1 MGQVQC
7 KQCRQYSKDEIPIT
21 NEESTDPMEYA
32 ATPLKSTRFSED
44 VPQDTSYKPEPAA
57 PTEQQAAEPEQ
68 KKGTKINLHTSF
80 QSEPLKKTDD
90 ELYQRTRLVAGLNQG
105 TSSEVEKHIDEM
117 LKSVPEAEREKA
129 RQYLYAVIG
138 FVWHDRD
145 GEVTGLREDR
155 KQDLKKNVA
164 DMLRCP
170 SQWGIDIDKVCQ
182 EHERLVI
189 VSSAIPNADMF
200 KACVHKAEWIVE
212 YDHATTSLAE
222 LMQLIDNKAKQ
233 LKPLTVALANHGT
246 DDEGQW
252 SITNDLCVSVT
263 GEKPELSKEALEF
276 FKHLAGAARTRVDL
290 LACDLAGTPS
300 GLALIQE
307 LEELTGRHFAAS
319 TNHTG
324 NLMQGCGDWV
334 MESDNVDTAGIYFA
348 SQELHKWQGHLAKKG
363 PGANESASLKGKIQR
378 EARNEKG
385 KREKD
390 VRHAK
395 RRAKGQDSESES
407 DVDDMNDS
415 KMFKVATAGA
425 KSKTKDEE
433 QEQREREYYGLA

>member
-44 VPQDTSYKPEPAA
+44 VPEDTSYKSEPAA
-57 PTEQQAAEPEQ
+57 PEQQAAVPEQ
-68 KKGTKINLHTSF
+68 KQGTKVNLHTSF
-80 QSEPLKKTDD
+80 QSEPLKKNDD
-90 ELYQRTRLVAGLNQG
+90 DLYQRTRLVAGLNQG

-200 KACVHKAEWIVE
+200 KSCVHKTEWIVE
-212 YDHATTSLAE
+212 YDHATTSLTE
-222 LMQLIDNKAKQ
+222 LMQLIDDKAKQ

-252 SITNDLCVSVT
+252 SITNDLCISVT

-276 FKHLAGAARTRVDL
+276 FKHLAGAARVRVDL

-378 EARNEKG
+378 EARNEKC
-385 KREKD
+385 KREKAT
-390 VRHAK
+390 RHEK
-395 RRAKGQDSESES
+395 RRAKGEESSSES
-407 DVDDMNDS
+407 DVEGMNDS
-415 KMFKVATAGA
+415 RMFKVATAA
-425 KSKTKDEE
+425 DNRKSKEDW
-433 QEQREREYYGLA
+433 QEQREREFYGIA